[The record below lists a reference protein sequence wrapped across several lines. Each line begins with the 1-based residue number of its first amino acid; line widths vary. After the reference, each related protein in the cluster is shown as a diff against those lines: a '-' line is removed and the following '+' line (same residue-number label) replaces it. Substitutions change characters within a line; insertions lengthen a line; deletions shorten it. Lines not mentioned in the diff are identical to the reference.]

1 MRTFLNCRRWLI
13 TLFIML
19 TMLSLPAKVLAL
31 DLNLSFLNSLYTKI
45 NNSINK
51 TAGAIN
57 TGASK
62 IGDINIR
69 VLTSYALNA
78 EALKSEIRPF
88 KIKVRHKIK
97 TSYSEAIISIYN
109 LERKV
114 EQQLVPLKSKVPL
127 LNLKKEPS
135 SRLIVKSG
143 DFKYFENLLNSLSSK
158 QYDIDEKGYVHW
170 NSSVP
175 EDLSKSQEYSI
186 VIDNLIKANHTTYI
200 YNLPNSSKGY
210 QIYVPLKGSVV
221 LNGDQANYIY
231 NVISLPNTG
240 LSHELTHSLRLDK
253 GVFSANISEEEAG
266 TIKLENIIRHKNNIA
281 IRVDGSK
288 YDDVNKDG
296 QPDGLGYYGEYLD
309 KNNSNWFNDLFGE
322 KSLLLTK

>member
-1 MRTFLNCRRWLI
+1 MRPLIYYVRFLMILLI
-13 TLFIML
+13 MITI
-19 TMLSLPAKVLAL
+19 LSLPNKVLAL
-31 DLNLSFLNSLYTKI
+31 DTNISLFNALDRKI
-45 NNSINK
+45 SNSINK
-51 TAGAIN
+51 VAA
-57 TGASK
+57 AFKS
-62 IGDINIR
+62 D
-69 VLTSYALNA
+69 
-78 EALKSEIRPF
+78 LKPLKHAAKRI
-88 KIKVRHKIK
+88 IK
-97 TSYSEAIISIYN
+97 TNYGKAIIKIYS
-109 LERKV
+109 LERKAD
-114 EQQLVPLKSKVPL
+114 QQLAPLKNKIPL

-210 QIYVPLKGSVV
+210 QIYVPLKGSLVII
-221 LNGDQANYIY
+221 GDKANAIY
-231 NVISLPNTG
+231 NVTYFPNTA

-309 KNNSNWFNDLFGE
+309 KNASNWFNDIFDE